1 MATALLTRLTRSPL
15 LGTIGLLVGLTVFIT
30 WPQALHLSTRIAGH
44 DDGLFSIWRLAWIA
58 HALPRGSHLFDANIF
73 YPHTRTLAF
82 SDATFLEGLIAA
94 PLLWLGV
101 NQVLVYNLLLLTGI
115 AGSGAGMFVLV
126 RYLTGHVSSAII
138 AAAVFIVAPYR
149 IEHFMHLELQW
160 TMWMPLSIWALH
172 RTFDEGTLKWGALTG
187 VFLWLQFIS
196 CVYYGAY
203 LGMIVAALAVM
214 LAAIQPQ
221 QAARAIVPLGLGAI
235 LVAALTLPYSL
246 PYIANARTLGPRTTG
261 DVLSFSADWLS
272 YVTAPGG
279 NWWWGWSGAGIEG
292 NERHLFPGLIPPTL
306 AILGLLHRPRR
317 MAWVYLGLTAL
328 AVTLSF
334 GLNGPIYR
342 WLYMH
347 VSAFQ
352 GFRAPARF
360 AILAWCAL
368 SVLAGFGVEWLI
380 RTTTARRSRVAL
392 LAAVLV
398 GLCVEAGSAPLPL
411 VRQSTVVPPIY
422 QFLRNAPPTVIIE
435 LPHVDYDPTY
445 MFWSTYHWQSLV
457 NGYSG
462 YKPED
467 SLATLKLMDDLP
479 DDESIERLQELNVRF
494 ILLHQAFYR
503 QDDYAELLAA
513 MASRPELIPAG
524 QYRDWIGG
532 NTQIFELRRPSG
544 R

>member
-15 LGTIGLLVGLTVFIT
+15 LGTIGLLAGLTVFLT
-30 WPQALHLSTRIAGH
+30 WPQALHLSTQIAGH

-82 SDATFLEGLIAA
+82 SDAMFLEGLIAA

-115 AGSGAGMFVLV
+115 MGSGAGMFVLV
-126 RYLTGHVSSAII
+126 RYLTGRVSSAIV
-138 AAAVFIVAPYR
+138 AAAMFTVAPYR

-172 RTFDEGTLKWGALTG
+172 RTFDEGTLKWGAVTG

-214 LAAIQPQ
+214 LAVTRPQ
-221 QAARAIVPLGLGAI
+221 QAARAIVPLGLAAV
-235 LVAALTLPYSL
+235 LVGALTLPYAL
-246 PYIANARTLGPRTTG
+246 PYIANAKALGPRTTG

-272 YVTAPGG
+272 YVTAPAQ

-306 AILGLLHRPRR
+306 AILGLLRRSRP
-317 MAWVYLGLTAL
+317 MVWVYLGLTVL

-342 WLYMH
+342 WLYLH

-360 AILAWCAL
+360 AILAWCGL
-368 SVLAGFGVEWLI
+368 SVLAGFGMEWLL
-380 RTTTARRSRVAL
+380 RSTSTRGSRVA
-392 LAAVLV
+392 VLTTV
-398 GLCVEAGSAPLPL
+398 LIGLCVEAGSAPLPL

-422 QFLRNAPPTVIIE
+422 QFLKNSAPSVIIE

-462 YKPED
+462 YKPAD
-467 SLATLKLMDDLP
+467 SLDTLALMDTLP
-479 DDESIERLQELNVRF
+479 DDESIQRLQDLNVRF

-503 QDDYAELLAA
+503 QNDYTELVVA
-513 MASRPELIPAG
+513 MAARPELIPAG
-524 QYRDWIGG
+524 QYRDWVGG
-532 NTQIFELRRPSG
+532 NTLIFELRRPAG
-544 R
+544 H

>member
-15 LGTIGLLVGLTVFIT
+15 LGATGLLAGLTVFIT
-30 WPQALHLSTRIAGH
+30 WPQALHLSSQIAGH

-58 HALPRGSHLFDANIF
+58 HALPGGSHLFDANIF

-94 PLLWLGV
+94 PFLWLGL

-115 AGSGAGMFVLV
+115 VTSGIGMFVLV
-126 RYLTGHVSSAII
+126 RYLTGRVSSALI
-138 AAAVFIVAPYR
+138 AAAVFTVAPYR

-172 RTFDEGTLKWGALTG
+172 RTFDEGTPKWGALTG

-203 LGMIVAALAVM
+203 LCIIVAALALM
-214 LAAIQPQ
+214 LAAIRPR
-221 QAARAIVPLGLGAI
+221 QAARAVLPLGLGAI
-235 LVAALTLPYSL
+235 LVAALTLPYAL

-272 YVTAPGG
+272 YATAPGP

-306 AILGLLHRPRR
+306 AILGLLRRPRQ
-317 MAWVYLGLTAL
+317 MAWLYLALMGL

-334 GLNGPIYR
+334 GLNGPLYR
-342 WLYMH
+342 WLYTH
-347 VSAFQ
+347 ISAFQ

-360 AILAWCAL
+360 AILAWCAS
-368 SVLAGFGVEWLI
+368 SVLAGFGVEWLL
-380 RTTTARRSRVAL
+380 RSTTARTARVTL
-392 LAAVLV
+392 LAALLV
-398 GLCVEAGSAPLPL
+398 ALCVEAGSAPLPL
-411 VRQSTVVPPIY
+411 VGQSTVVPPIY
-422 QFLRNAPPTVIIE
+422 QFLKNTPPTVIIE
-435 LPHVDYDPTY
+435 LPQLDYNPTY

-462 YKPED
+462 YKPAD
-467 SLATLKLMDDLP
+467 SLDTLALMDTLP
-479 DDESIERLQELNVRF
+479 DDESIQRLQELNVHF

-503 QDDYAELLAA
+503 QDDYSELLAA
-513 MASRPELIPAG
+513 MASRPELIPSG
-524 QYRDWIGG
+524 QYRDWVGG
-532 NTQIFELRRPSG
+532 NTQIFELQPQRR
-544 R
+544 